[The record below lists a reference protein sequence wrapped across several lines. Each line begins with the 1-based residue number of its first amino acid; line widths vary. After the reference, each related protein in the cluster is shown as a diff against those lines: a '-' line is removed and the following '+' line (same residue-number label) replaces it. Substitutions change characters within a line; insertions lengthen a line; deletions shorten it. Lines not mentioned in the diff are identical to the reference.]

1 MSKSIKREEFLFH
14 AARALT
20 TTEARLKY
28 LDHECAGDSDLKH
41 RVLDL
46 IRLSESADA
55 FFTLKPPD
63 QPGSNHLNGH
73 RLQ

>member
-1 MSKSIKREEFLFH
+1 MSKSIQREEFLFH

-20 TTEARLKY
+20 TPEARLKY
-28 LDHECAGDSDLKH
+28 LDHECVGDSDLKH
-41 RVLDL
+41 RVLGL

-55 FFTLKPPD
+55 FFTLESSGKPNLKHPND
-63 QPGSNHLNGH
+63 R